1 MHVRTRTLARTRTC
15 TRACMLCAAHVCV
28 HVHAPAHVLAHV
40 LKKARTC
47 ELSACPPSRGGGA
60 DPPSRVF
67 HSALPFLS
75 TRPRSPRP
83 HYRRRCWPPGP
94 SRLVGPSSTGG
105 GPSLPAPRSPTLSG
119 QGTRQPR
126 PDRCSSRKGW
136 GPLLGGSPPGSW
148 APACVRLDPSAR
160 PTDAWWC
167 LHASRAL
174 RDLTCTT
181 WRRGRAR
188 SGELSPPG
196 G

>member
-60 DPPSRVF
+60 DPPSRAF
-67 HSALPFLS
+67 PSALPFLS

-167 LHASRAL
+167 LHAAIQSPRLAMHH
-174 RDLTCTT
+174 
-181 WRRGRAR
+181 GAEGA
-188 SGELSPPG
+188 GEER
-196 G
+196 